1 MSPTRTLTTTYY
13 VTQEQLDL
21 IEELK
26 QELFPLNEIY
36 LAIRNGKDFDAISDN
51 QYVEEDEEHLIIR
64 YIGGDPTVKFE
75 VKEKHYLLSRIDN
88 AGNVAYFKFSSIGN
102 PIWDSNKNNAFTAPL
117 DTIREWQ
124 TPAWKMEEVGV

>member
-1 MSPTRTLTTTYY
+1 MTQVYQVTQDQFNLIKVLKDLELPFYY
-13 VTQEQLDL
+13 VSGNSRSDIHRLSIGIPDDFE
-21 IEELK
+21 K
-26 QELFPLNEIY
+26 PL
-36 LAIRNGKDFDAISDN
+36 L
-51 QYVEEDEEHLIIR
+51 R

-88 AGNVAYFKFSSIGN
+88 VGDIVYFKFSNKGN

-124 TPAWKMEEVGV
+124 TPAWEIVEVDA